1 MRLSVTGIPYEGF
14 RPDQAI
20 LYNHN
25 EYGDARLG
33 ILPHAP
39 RQGRFNVRHISR
51 LNVELDLALFIVL
64 IWFLPFLCFSS
75 TSHAVSAFSKYDY
88 CYSFTASH
96 LLDF

>member
-39 RQGRFNVRHISR
+39 RQGRSIARHISR
-51 LNVELDLALFIVL
+51 LNVELGLGIIYCSDLIPPLPLLFKHL
-64 IWFLPFLCFSS
+64 ARCL
-75 TSHAVSAFSKYDY
+75 
-88 CYSFTASH
+88 SF
-96 LLDF
+96 F